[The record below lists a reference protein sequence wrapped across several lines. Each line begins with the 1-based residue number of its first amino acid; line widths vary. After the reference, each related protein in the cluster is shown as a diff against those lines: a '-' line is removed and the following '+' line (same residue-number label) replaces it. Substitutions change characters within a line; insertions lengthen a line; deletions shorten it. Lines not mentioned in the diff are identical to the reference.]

1 MLSRHSGHD
10 AMGSILQ
17 IRYAARA
24 AAAAAAAT
32 LSSVDEKEQLHNTSE
47 LLCTQL
53 SLIDVVF
60 NFDPNLGI
68 KCLVVVHCTNSRE

>member
-1 MLSRHSGHD
+1 
-10 AMGSILQ
+10 MGSILQ

-24 AAAAAAAT
+24 AAAASAAAT

-68 KCLVVVHCTNSRE
+68 ECLVVVHCTNSRE

>member
-24 AAAAAAAT
+24 AAAAAT

-47 LLCTQL
+47 LHPAQ
-53 SLIDVVF
+53 S
-60 NFDPNLGI
+60 N
-68 KCLVVVHCTNSRE
+68 

>member
-17 IRYAARA
+17 IRYAAA